1 MAGVTGSF
9 DQEVG
14 IRYSAIQSKLKDKDL
29 WFTDDEFTFYI
40 GVVKDQKYVIVP
52 DGFFTDGATV
62 PRFLWWM
69 FPPWGV
75 YGQAAVLHDFLCQNL
90 RLTKN
95 GDNPDLTVSQT
106 EVDKIFEMAM
116 KVLGTPW
123 IKRKIMYWAVHLYH
137 SL

>member
-1 MAGVTGSF
+1 MTGSF

-29 WFTDDEFTFYI
+29 WFTDDAFTFYI
-40 GVVKDQKYVIVP
+40 GETEEQKYVTVP

-62 PRFLWWM
+62 PRMLWWL

-75 YGQAAVLHDFLCQNL
+75 YGQAAVLHDYLCQNL

-95 GDNPDLTVSQT
+95 GDNPDLKLTQT
-106 EVDKIFEMAM
+106 EVDKIFELAM

-123 IKRKIMYWAVHLYH
+123 IKRKIMYWAVHIYH